1 MPGIDT
7 LALGGRGLAMASLAF
22 AGAMA
27 AVMPRPVATG
37 GLSHNDLAAI
47 RIVKMASSPSAAP
60 RVLDERP
67 ARLKRVA
74 KRDGSEPQ
82 RELRA
87 RSPRI

>member
-1 MPGIDT
+1 
-7 LALGGRGLAMASLAF
+7 
-22 AGAMA
+22 MA
-27 AVMPRPVATG
+27 AVIPRPVATG
-37 GLSHNDLAAI
+37 GLSHSDLAAI

-67 ARLKRVA
+67 VRLKRVA
-74 KRDGSEPQ
+74 KRDGSDSP